1 MGAAVGATVGCICAE
16 NRHEDEAAVV
26 QVVSQSATG
35 EELQALEGVNVNF
48 ANATPR
54 TARQTPEQI
63 EKRRIAAKSWLVSAC
78 GRGDHEAI
86 QKAIVWAK
94 DAGVSQ
100 AEIDDAEAEA
110 ARLGARRRRARDA
123 LATAVEERDG
133 SSLRKAV
140 SMADQEL
147 KMFYKSNNVVE
158 KPAAHEA
165 GIDTSEVEHAVELIE
180 ELEQDGAPERC
191 SEQDARKAAIAHLE
205 EAMRTRGQQELEQA
219 IAEAEGA
226 GMGTKGERAA
236 LAQARVMLKIVHAR
250 KRAAQERRAKDRS
263 TCADEHP
270 CL

>member
-140 SMADQEL
+140 SMADQ
-147 KMFYKSNNVVE
+147 
-158 KPAAHEA
+158 A